1 MLESP
6 VLHAGKDQVSLSQM
20 AAFLLY
26 AFMAHTH
33 THTQTER
40 QREKDR
46 EREGGRERW
55 LGCSLFLFLRAVITS
70 WGLYHHDLIYS
81 ELPPKGPIP
90 KYHVIDD

>member
-33 THTQTER
+33 THTHTHRDKERKTER
-40 QREKDR
+40 G
-46 EREGGRERW
+46 REGERDGW
-55 LGCSLFLFLRAVITS
+55 AVVS
-70 WGLYHHDLIYS
+70 S
-81 ELPPKGPIP
+81 SS
-90 KYHVIDD
+90 

>member
-33 THTQTER
+33 THTDRETKRER
-40 QREKDR
+40 Q
-46 EREGGRERW
+46 REGGREREM
-55 LGCSLFLFLRAVITS
+55 A
-70 WGLYHHDLIYS
+70 GL
-81 ELPPKGPIP
+81 
-90 KYHVIDD
+90 